1 MERKN
6 TAEVI
11 NQLVEE
17 NKGLVYHMLNK
28 YSHSI
33 SDWSEAEDLAMEAL
47 LNAAIYFDVEKG
59 YQFSSYACQAI
70 RNAILYHLRT
80 QTDYNHRFKAN
91 VIVEDKKGR
100 EVDMAEILT
109 EELDN
114 DLDGYRPDHRKDP
127 LALLLEK
134 ERKHVVKETVDEF
147 VWRGNAH
154 LNTFIDF
161 YYRDEK
167 VAETEVAEAS
177 CLSQP
182 CVNHR
187 LINVKKETGRNR
199 KVIQEF
205 KQQLQSVY

>member
-33 SDWSEAEDLAMEAL
+33 SDWSEAEDLATEAL

-100 EVDMAEILT
+100 EVDMAEILA

-114 DLDGYRPDHRKDP
+114 DLDGYRPNHRKDP
-127 LALLLEK
+127 LSLLLEQ
-134 ERKHVVKETVDEF
+134 ERTHVVKKTVDEF
-147 VWRGNAH
+147 VWKGNAH

-167 VAETEVAEAS
+167 VSEAELAEAYQF
-177 CLSQP
+177 SQAG
-182 CVNHR
+182 VSRR
-187 LINVKKETGRNR
+187 LAKVKTETGCRKNEIIDFKNR
-199 KVIQEF
+199 LKA
-205 KQQLQSVY
+205 LR

>member
-11 NQLVEE
+11 NQLVED
-17 NKGLVYHMLNK
+17 NYKLVYHMLNK

-33 SDWSEAEDLAMEAL
+33 SDLAEAEDLAMEAL

-80 QTDYNHRFKAN
+80 QTNYNQRYKNN
-91 VIVEDKKGR
+91 VIVEDKRGR
-100 EVDMAEILT
+100 EVDMTEILA

-167 VAETEVAEAS
+167 VAEKELGEAS
-177 CLSQP
+177 QLSQP
-182 CVNHR
+182 RINKR
-187 LINVKKETGRNR
+187 LSNVRNEAGRNR
-199 KVIQEF
+199 KDIQAF
-205 KQQLQSVY
+205 KKQLKAVY

>member
-1 MERKN
+1 MAHKN

-17 NKGLVYHMLNK
+17 NYNLVYHMLHK
-28 YSHSI
+28 YSDSI
-33 SDWSEAEDLAMEAL
+33 SDWSEAEDLATEAL
-47 LNAAIYFDVEKG
+47 LNAAIYFDTEKG

-80 QTDYNHRFKAN
+80 QTNYNQRYKNN
-91 VIVEDKKGR
+91 VIVEDKRGR
-100 EVDMAEILT
+100 EVDYTDNVA
-109 EELDN
+109 EELEN
-114 DLDGYRPDHRKDP
+114 DLDGYRPNHRKDP
-127 LALLLEK
+127 LSLLLEQ
-134 ERKHVVKETVDEF
+134 ERKHVVKTTVDEF
-147 VWRGNAH
+147 VWRGDAN

-161 YYRDEK
+161 HYRDEK